1 MRAVRI
7 DPEGL
12 ASAAETMGSAATSF
26 AERLDAFQARIA
38 AIGPVFG
45 DDETG
50 SILGI
55 AYEEASAFVFEV
67 LTEAL
72 EEIGFAGED
81 LSAMARAHEAN
92 EADNTDLFNGIL
104 GRLGG

>member
-1 MRAVRI
+1 MQI
-7 DPEGL
+7 DPEGI
-12 ASAAETMGSAATSF
+12 ASAAGTMGSAADRF
-26 AERLDAFQARIA
+26 AERLASFQAQVA

-50 SILGI
+50 SILGV
-55 AYEEASAFVFEV
+55 AYEEASSFVFEV

-81 LSAMARAHEAN
+81 LTAMAKAHQAN
-92 EADNTDLFNGIL
+92 EAGNADLFNGIL

>member
-1 MRAVRI
+1 MQI

-12 ASAAETMGSAATSF
+12 ASAADSMGTAATRF
-26 AERLDAFQARIA
+26 ADRFNAFQARVA

-55 AYEEASAFVFEV
+55 AYEEASSFVFEV

-81 LSAMARAHEAN
+81 LSAMAQAHEAN

>member
-1 MRAVRI
+1 VQV
-7 DPEGL
+7 DPGGI
-12 ASAAETMGSAATSF
+12 AAAADTMGSAATRF
-26 AERLDAFQARIA
+26 AEQLSAFQARVA
-38 AIGPVFG
+38 GIGPVFG
-45 DDETG
+45 EDETG

-55 AYEEASAFVFEV
+55 AYDEASSFVLEV

-81 LSAMARAHEAN
+81 LSAMAQAHEAN
-92 EADNTDLFNGIL
+92 EAGNTDLFSGIL

>member
-1 MRAVRI
+1 MQV
-7 DPEGL
+7 DPAGL
-12 ASAAETMGSAATSF
+12 TAAADAMGSAAARF
-26 AERLDAFQARIA
+26 ADRLHAFQSQVA

-50 SILGI
+50 SILGV
-55 AYEEASAFVFEV
+55 AYEEASSFVFEV

-81 LSAMARAHEAN
+81 LSTMARAHEEN
-92 EADNTDLFNGIL
+92 EAGNADLFSGIL

>member
-1 MRAVRI
+1 MQI
-7 DPEGL
+7 DPEAL
-12 ASAAETMGSAATSF
+12 ASAAESMGSAVAGF
-26 AERLDAFQARIA
+26 ADRLAAFQARVA

-45 DDETG
+45 EDETG

-55 AYEEASAFVFEV
+55 AYEEASSFVLEV

-81 LSAMARAHEAN
+81 LTAMAQAHEAN
-92 EADNTDLFNGIL
+92 EADNADLFSGIL

>member
-1 MRAVRI
+1 MQI
-7 DPEGL
+7 DTEGL
-12 ASAAETMGSAATSF
+12 ASAAEGMGSAATSF
-26 AERLDAFQARIA
+26 ADRLNAFQARVA

-50 SILGI
+50 SILGV
-55 AYEEASAFVFEV
+55 AYEEASSFVFEV
-67 LTEAL
+67 LAEAL

-81 LSAMARAHEAN
+81 LSAMAQAHEVN